1 MSAWIYLEQTLIFM
15 LMLLTKKEETMQD
28 KQNKLTPKQNP
39 ESHFLN
45 GKPSMIFFINRS
57 GKNTKKQ
64 KDC

>member
-1 MSAWIYLEQTLIFM
+1 
-15 LMLLTKKEETMQD
+15 MLLTKKEETMQDKKKEETMQD